1 MITGTSHF
9 YNKEAAYFYYRAY
22 GFDKKAVDAKLARQE
37 IHIGRPTVKEGE
49 RVHLNEKEMRYFI
62 ESKG

>member
-9 YNKEAAYFYYRAY
+9 YNKEAVYFYYRAY

-37 IHIGRPTVKEGE
+37 IQKALED
-49 RVHLNEKEMRYFI
+49 Y
-62 ESKG
+62 